1 MAISPHALESN
12 RKKGEKNPSLRV
24 LTKQRPWLRNFF
36 TGMVLLFVLGIFVRV
51 VFSAVVVNNQRN
63 LDKTI
68 NMISEAGE
76 INSALRFNISEL
88 ESAPRIYQI
97 AFGSPEE
104 LLDEENGL
112 YGLGMVEPSAIKYL
126 TASPSL
132 PSQNWN
138 VATISEIGSG
148 ANE

>member
-1 MAISPHALESN
+1 MAISPHALENS

-51 VFSAVVVNNQRN
+51 VFSAVVVTDRRS
-63 LDKTI
+63 LDRTI
-68 NMISEAGE
+68 NMISEAGDV
-76 INSALRFNISEL
+76 NSELRFNISEL

-104 LLDEENGL
+104 LFDAENGL
-112 YGLGMVEPSAIKYL
+112 YGLGMVEPSSIKYL

-132 PSQNWN
+132 SSESWN
-138 VATISEIGSG
+138 IAAISEGGSG

>member
-1 MAISPHALESN
+1 MAISSHALENN
-12 RKKGEKNPSLRV
+12 RKKGETPPSLRV

-36 TGMVLLFVLGIFVRV
+36 TGMVLLLVLGIFVRV
-51 VFSAVVVNNQRN
+51 VFSAVAVTNQKN

-68 NMISEAGE
+68 NMISEAGD

-88 ESAPRIYQI
+88 ESAPRIYRI

-104 LLDEENGL
+104 LLDAENGL

-132 PSQNWN
+132 SPENWN
-138 VATISEIGSG
+138 IATISEIDNG